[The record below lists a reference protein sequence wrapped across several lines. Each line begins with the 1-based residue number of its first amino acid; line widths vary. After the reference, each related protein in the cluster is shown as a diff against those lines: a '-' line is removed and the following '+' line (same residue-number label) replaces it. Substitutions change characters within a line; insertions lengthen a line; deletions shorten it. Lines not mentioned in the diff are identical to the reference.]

1 MARIARIICNSAD
14 GKLTEEEKLKLARL
28 LVKAGYTVRI
38 GRYKPTGKTVYVHY
52 IEYIAAKEDGTNGTS
67 LTTGEG
73 NQLPDTDD
81 Q

>member
-1 MARIARIICNSAD
+1 MARIICNSAD

-38 GRYKPTGKTVYVHY
+38 GRYKPAGRTVYVHY
-52 IEYIAAKEDGTNGTS
+52 VEYIAMKEDGTDGTP
-67 LTTGEG
+67 LTTSEG